1 MQQISQILQ
10 DILNLTRYAAAP
22 FILTGR
28 PDSVRQWLSVLQER
42 LSAIRLLVDNALA
55 SFEQARD
62 GETDD
67 WTDEERVLSD
77 EWVLRKYPNEP
88 ESVRAALR
96 KAWVDGQRLRA
107 R

>member
-1 MQQISQILQ
+1 VQQISQLLQ
-10 DILNLTRYAAAP
+10 DILNLTRYAASP
-22 FILTGR
+22 FILSGR

-42 LSAIRLLVDNALA
+42 LSAIQLRVDNALA
-55 SFEQARD
+55 SFERTRD
-62 GETDD
+62 GEDD

-77 EWVLRKYPNEP
+77 EWVRGNYPTES

-96 KAWVDGQRLRA
+96 KAWVDGQRLRV